1 MNLHENNDFGRKVFF
16 VMPSYDFQSLVIPS
30 LYEQEFEVYILDNFT
45 KAKDILR
52 SFPDSICFI
61 NTDEGLS
68 PSEWFFY
75 IKSFESDPMLS
86 TIFLGII
93 CTRMTKA
100 QKEQFAIETTIPAGI
115 LESRV
120 NNNELIER
128 IVKILTING
137 AKGRRRYV
145 RAKCDNDFLS
155 FATFLINGNEVKIKI
170 NDISSAGVSC
180 STVSAYAD
188 FFTPKTLIRNF
199 SLSLNNKKANCIG
212 VVYLAH
218 TQGEKLT
225 FVILFTK
232 NMAFTTR
239 TFIKK
244 YVHNR
249 LQNQIE
255 EKLQNCKVENA
266 ENFKVA
272 ESLENPKEEEILE
285 EL

>member
-115 LESRV
+115 
-120 NNNELIER
+120 
-128 IVKILTING
+128 
-137 AKGRRRYV
+137 
-145 RAKCDNDFLS
+145 
-155 FATFLINGNEVKIKI
+155 
-170 NDISSAGVSC
+170 
-180 STVSAYAD
+180 
-188 FFTPKTLIRNF
+188 
-199 SLSLNNKKANCIG
+199 
-212 VVYLAH
+212 
-218 TQGEKLT
+218 
-225 FVILFTK
+225 
-232 NMAFTTR
+232 
-239 TFIKK
+239 
-244 YVHNR
+244 
-249 LQNQIE
+249 
-255 EKLQNCKVENA
+255 
-266 ENFKVA
+266 
-272 ESLENPKEEEILE
+272 
-285 EL
+285 